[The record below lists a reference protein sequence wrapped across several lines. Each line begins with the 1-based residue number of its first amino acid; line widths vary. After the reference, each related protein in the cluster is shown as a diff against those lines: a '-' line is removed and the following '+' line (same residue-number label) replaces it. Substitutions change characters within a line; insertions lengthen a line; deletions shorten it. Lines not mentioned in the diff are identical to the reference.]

1 VGVWNGH
8 APRASSNNGF
18 SDEKQLV
25 KDSAHARIVQ
35 IRITMLLRDAC
46 RQVARTAA
54 ERR

>member
-8 APRASSNNGF
+8 APRASSNSGF

-25 KDSAHARIVQ
+25 KVSAHARIAHM
-35 IRITMLLRDAC
+35 RIALLLRDAYHK
-46 RQVARTAA
+46 VAWAAA